1 MKSWCLSLRPVL
13 DHHHQHFIKSPFSNL
28 SVKSVPDGVEVCA
41 VATSEVTMGS
51 SGDGDGN

>member
-13 DHHHQHFIKSPFSNL
+13 DHRHQHFIKSPFSNL